1 MLSERI
7 FLHITSNH
15 QYVII
20 LRMVVQIADDLRR
33 IAKGEILS
41 DTWSRKIYSVDASN
55 QYITPSVITCP
66 HDEYDVEKI
75 CQYSFSKGVS
85 ITARGAGTG
94 LLGQSLS
101 DDIIIDF
108 TKHMNKI
115 IEIGDDYVIVQPGQI
130 KAKLDNEL
138 KKRGKFFP
146 PDPASSNY
154 CTIGGM
160 IANNS
165 SGAHCLGYG
174 NTIDFIREINVVYSD
189 GSFGYISNNN
199 VFDNKIA
206 ILLRL
211 LSPYA
216 NLIQERYPKVSK
228 NSCGYRLD
236 AVINSQKLAPQ
247 KIFAASEG
255 TLGIVTSVKLKTIDV
270 PLYSYLLVLGFEDVL
285 SAISVVP
292 IISRFSP
299 VALEMLDNTVIRH
312 GDNTPRLSQTGGC
325 LLFVE
330 FAGDNHIEVER
341 KYTHCI
347 SKLTGKCNTLESVSD
362 DKSRTK
368 IWEAR
373 KNALNHIMKLT
384 IGSRRPIGLIEDTV
398 VNLNLLHDYTQYLQ
412 QMYMDNKLEYV
423 MYGHVGNGN
432 LHTRPLID
440 TSSPREVELIEGL
453 AEEVFKTVI
462 RNRGT
467 ITGEHGDGLVRVKY
481 IESMYGRDI
490 FSLFRDVK
498 KLFDPKSTMN
508 PGKKVI

>member
-1 MLSERI
+1 MRI
-7 FLHITSNH
+7 I
-15 QYVII
+15 
-20 LRMVVQIADDLRR
+20 VQIADDLRR

-55 QYITPSVITCP
+55 QFITPSVISCP
-66 HDEYDVEKI
+66 HDEYDVAKI

-174 NTIDFIREINVVYSD
+174 STIDFIREINVVYSD
-189 GSFGYISNNN
+189 GSFGYTSNND
-199 VFDNKIA
+199 VYDDKISV
-206 ILLRL
+206 LLRL

-216 NLIQERYPKVSK
+216 NLIRKRYPKVSK

-236 AVINSQKLAPQ
+236 AVINNQKLAPQ

-255 TLGIVTSVKLKTIDV
+255 TLGIVTSVKLKTLDV
-270 PLYSYLLVLGFEDVL
+270 PLYNHLMVLGFDDLL
-285 SAISVVP
+285 SAVSVVP
-292 IISRFSP
+292 IISEFSP
-299 VALEMLDNTVIRH
+299 VALEMLDSTV
-312 GDNTPRLSQTGGC
+312 TSQTENTQNPSYKAGC

-330 FAGDNHIEVER
+330 FAGDSLIDIET
-341 KYTHCI
+341 KFTQCQ
-347 SKLTGKCNTLESVSD
+347 SKLSGKCNILESASD
-362 DKSRTK
+362 DQSRTK

-373 KNALNHIMKLT
+373 KNALNNIMKLT
-384 IGSRRPIGLIEDTV
+384 IGSRRPLGLIEDTV
-398 VNLNLLHDYTQYLQ
+398 VNINLLHDYTQYLQ
-412 QMYMDNKLEYV
+412 KMYLDNNLNYV

-440 TSSPREVELIEGL
+440 INSVSEMKLIGRL
-453 AEEVFKTVI
+453 AQQVFKKVI
-462 RNRGT
+462 RDGGT

-481 IESMYGRDI
+481 IESMYGHDL
-490 FSLFRDVK
+490 FSLFKAVK
-498 KLFDPKSTMN
+498 NLFDPKSLMN
-508 PGKKVI
+508 PGKKII

>member
-1 MLSERI
+1 MI
-7 FLHITSNH
+7 
-15 QYVII
+15 
-20 LRMVVQIADDLRR
+20 VQIADDLQR

-41 DTWSRKIYSVDASN
+41 DSWSRKIYSVDASN
-55 QYITPSVITCP
+55 QFITPSVITCP

-108 TKHMNKI
+108 TKHMNKT
-115 IEIGDDYVIVQPGQI
+115 IEIADDYIIVQPGQI
-130 KAKLDNEL
+130 KGKLDNEL

-165 SGAHCLGYG
+165 SGPHCLGYG
-174 NTIDFIREINVVYSD
+174 STIDFIKEISVIYSD

-199 VFDNKIA
+199 VFDDKIA

-211 LSPYA
+211 LSHYT
-216 NLIQERYPKVSK
+216 NLIQRSYPRVTK

-236 AVINSQKLAPQ
+236 AIIQNQKPAPQ
-247 KIFAASEG
+247 KLFAASEG
-255 TLGIVTSVKLKTIDV
+255 TLGIVTSVKLKTLDV
-270 PLYSYLLVLGFEDVL
+270 PLYSHLLVLGFEDLL
-285 SAISVVP
+285 SAVSVVP
-292 IISRFSP
+292 LISKFSP
-299 VALEMLDNTVIRH
+299 VALEMLDSTVIRQGEDTLKASH
-312 GDNTPRLSQTGGC
+312 KAGC

-330 FAGDNHIEVER
+330 FAGDNLIDLET
-341 KYTHCI
+341 KFTQCKC
-347 SKLTGKCNTLESVSD
+347 KLSGICKTLESATD
-362 DKSRTK
+362 DQSRTK

-373 KNALNHIMKLT
+373 KNALNNIMKLT
-384 IGSRRPIGLIEDTV
+384 VGSRRPLGLIEDTV
-398 VNLNLLHDYTQYLQ
+398 VNVNLLHDYTQYLQ
-412 QMYMDNKLEYV
+412 QMYMENKLDYV

-432 LHTRPLID
+432 LHTRPLINMN
-440 TSSPREVELIEGL
+440 SASEMELIERL
-453 AEEVFKTVI
+453 AQGVFKTVI
-462 RNRGT
+462 RNGGT
-467 ITGEHGDGLVRVKY
+467 ITGEHGDGLARVKY
-481 IESMYGRDI
+481 IELMYGHEL
-490 FSLFRDVK
+490 FSLFKDVK
-498 KLFDPKSTMN
+498 KLFDPKCLMN

>member
-1 MLSERI
+1 VSTI
-7 FLHITSNH
+7 VT
-15 QYVII
+15 
-20 LRMVVQIADDLRR
+20 IADDLRR

-41 DTWSRKIYSVDASN
+41 DSWSRKTYSVDASN
-55 QYITPSVITCP
+55 QIIMPSVITCP
-66 HDEYDVEKI
+66 QDEYDVEKI

-130 KAKLDNEL
+130 KGKLDYEL

-174 NTIDFIREINVVYSD
+174 STIDFIQEINVVYSD
-189 GSFGYISNNN
+189 GSFGYICNDNI
-199 VFDNKIA
+199 FDDKIA

-211 LSPYA
+211 LSPYT
-216 NLIQERYPKVSK
+216 NVIQDRYPKVTK

-236 AVINSQKLAPQ
+236 SVINNQKLAPQ

-255 TLGIVTSVKLKTIDV
+255 TLGIITSVKLKILDV
-270 PLYSYLLVLGFEDVL
+270 PLYSHLLVLGFEDLL
-285 SAISVVP
+285 SAVSAVP
-292 IISRFSP
+292 LVSKFSP
-299 VALEMLDNTVIRH
+299 VALEMLDSTVI
-312 GDNTPRLSQTGGC
+312 GQGENTPKLSDKAGC

-330 FAGDNHIEVER
+330 FAGDNRLDLET
-341 KYTHCI
+341 KSTQCK
-347 SKLTGKCNTLESVSD
+347 SKLSGKCNILESATD
-362 DKSRTK
+362 DQSRTK

-373 KNALNHIMKLT
+373 KNALNNIMKLT
-384 IGSRRPIGLIEDTV
+384 VGSRRPLGLIEDTV

-412 QMYMDNKLEYV
+412 QMYMDNKLDYV

-440 TSSPREVELIEGL
+440 MNSAAEIELIGRL
-453 AEEVFKTVI
+453 AQEVFKTVI
-462 RNRGT
+462 RNGGT
-467 ITGEHGDGLVRVKY
+467 ITGEHGDGLIRVKY
-481 IESMYGRDI
+481 IESMYGRDL

-498 KLFDPKSTMN
+498 RLFDPKFLMN
-508 PGKKVI
+508 PGKKII

>member
-1 MLSERI
+1 MI
-7 FLHITSNH
+7 
-15 QYVII
+15 
-20 LRMVVQIADDLRR
+20 VQIADDLRR

-174 NTIDFIREINVVYSD
+174 STIDFIREINVVYSD

-255 TLGIVTSVKLKTIDV
+255 TLGIVTSVKLKILDV
-270 PLYSYLLVLGFEDVL
+270 PLYSHLLVLGFDDLL
-285 SAISVVP
+285 SAVSVVP
-292 IISRFSP
+292 IISEFSP
-299 VALEMLDNTVIRH
+299 VALEMLDSTVASQAENTQKPT
-312 GDNTPRLSQTGGC
+312 NKAGC

-330 FAGDNHIEVER
+330 FAGDSLIDIETR
-341 KYTHCI
+341 LTRSK
-347 SKLTGKCNTLESVSD
+347 SKLSGKCDILESASD
-362 DKSRTK
+362 DQSRTK

-373 KNALNHIMKLT
+373 KNALNNIMKLT
-384 IGSRRPIGLIEDTV
+384 IGSRRPLGLIEDTV
-398 VNLNLLHDYTQYLQ
+398 VDINLLHNYTQYLQ
-412 QMYMDNKLEYV
+412 KMYLDNNLNYV

-440 TSSPREVELIEGL
+440 INSVSEMELIERL
-453 AEEVFKTVI
+453 AQQVFKMVI
-462 RNRGT
+462 RDGGT

-481 IESMYGRDI
+481 IESMYGRDL
-490 FSLFRDVK
+490 FSLFKDVK
-498 KLFDPKSTMN
+498 NLFDPKSLMN
-508 PGKKVI
+508 PGKKII

>member
-1 MLSERI
+1 VSTI
-7 FLHITSNH
+7 VT
-15 QYVII
+15 
-20 LRMVVQIADDLRR
+20 IADDLRQ

-41 DTWSRKIYSVDASN
+41 DSWSRKTYSVDASN
-55 QYITPSVITCP
+55 QIIMPSVITCP
-66 HDEYDVEKI
+66 QDEYDVEKI

-130 KAKLDNEL
+130 KGKLDNEL

-174 NTIDFIREINVVYSD
+174 STIDFIQEINVVYSD
-189 GSFGYISNNN
+189 GSFGYICNNN
-199 VFDNKIA
+199 IFDDKIA

-211 LSPYA
+211 LSPYT
-216 NLIQERYPKVSK
+216 NLIQDRYPKVTK

-236 AVINSQKLAPQ
+236 SVINNQKLAPQ

-255 TLGIVTSVKLKTIDV
+255 TLGIITSVKLKILDV
-270 PLYSYLLVLGFEDVL
+270 PLYSHLLVLGFEDLL
-285 SAISVVP
+285 SAVSVVP
-292 IISRFSP
+292 LVSKFSP
-299 VALEMLDNTVIRH
+299 VALEMLDSTVI
-312 GDNTPRLSQTGGC
+312 GQGENTQKLSDKAGC

-330 FAGDNHIEVER
+330 FAGDNRLDLET
-341 KYTHCI
+341 KSTQCK
-347 SKLTGKCNTLESVSD
+347 SKLSGKCNILESATD
-362 DKSRTK
+362 DQSRTK

-373 KNALNHIMKLT
+373 KNALNNIMKLT
-384 IGSRRPIGLIEDTV
+384 VGSRRPLGLIEDTV

-412 QMYMDNKLEYV
+412 QMYMDNKLDYV

-440 TSSPREVELIEGL
+440 MNSAGEIELIGRL
-453 AEEVFKTVI
+453 AQEVFKTVI
-462 RNRGT
+462 RNGGT
-467 ITGEHGDGLVRVKY
+467 ITGEHGDGLIRVKY
-481 IESMYGRDI
+481 IESMYGRDL

-498 KLFDPKSTMN
+498 RLFDPKFLMN
-508 PGKKVI
+508 PGKKII

>member
-1 MLSERI
+1 MI
-7 FLHITSNH
+7 VT
-15 QYVII
+15 
-20 LRMVVQIADDLRR
+20 IADDLRR

-41 DTWSRKIYSVDASN
+41 DSWSRKTYSVDASN
-55 QYITPSVITCP
+55 QIIMPSVITCP
-66 HDEYDVEKI
+66 QDEYDVEKI

-130 KAKLDNEL
+130 KGKLDNEL
-138 KKRGKFFP
+138 KKRQKFFP

-154 CTIGGM
+154 CTVGGM

-174 NTIDFIREINVVYSD
+174 STIDFIQEINVVYSD
-189 GSFGYISNNN
+189 GSFGYICNNN
-199 VFDNKIA
+199 IFDDKIA
-206 ILLRL
+206 TLLRL
-211 LSPYA
+211 LSPYTK
-216 NLIQERYPKVSK
+216 LIQDRYPKVTK

-236 AVINSQKLAPQ
+236 SVINNQKLAPQ

-255 TLGIVTSVKLKTIDV
+255 TLGIITSVKLKTLDV
-270 PLYSYLLVLGFEDVL
+270 PLYSHLLVLGFEDLL
-285 SAISVVP
+285 SAVSVVQLV
-292 IISRFSP
+292 SKFSP
-299 VALEMLDNTVIRH
+299 VALEMLDSTVIRQ
-312 GDNTPRLSQTGGC
+312 GENASKVSDNAGC

-330 FAGDNHIEVER
+330 FAGDNRLDLET
-341 KYTHCI
+341 KFTQCK
-347 SKLTGKCNTLESVSD
+347 SKLSGKCNILESATD
-362 DKSRTK
+362 DQSRTK

-373 KNALNHIMKLT
+373 KNALNNIMKLT
-384 IGSRRPIGLIEDTV
+384 VGSRRPLGLIEDTV
-398 VNLNLLHDYTQYLQ
+398 VNLNLLRNYTQYLQ
-412 QMYMDNKLEYV
+412 QMYLDNKLDYV

-440 TSSPREVELIEGL
+440 MNSASEIELIGRL
-453 AEEVFKTVI
+453 AHEVFKTVI
-462 RNRGT
+462 RNGGT
-467 ITGEHGDGLVRVKY
+467 ITGEHGDGLIRVKY
-481 IESMYGRDI
+481 IESMYGRDL

-498 KLFDPKSTMN
+498 RLFDPKFLMN
-508 PGKKVI
+508 PGKKII

>member
-1 MLSERI
+1 MKI
-7 FLHITSNH
+7 
-15 QYVII
+15 
-20 LRMVVQIADDLRR
+20 VQITDDLQR

-41 DTWSRKIYSVDASN
+41 DSWSRKIYSVDASN
-55 QYITPSVITCP
+55 QFIIPSVITCP

-101 DDIIIDF
+101 EDIVIDF

-115 IEIGDDYVIVQPGQI
+115 IEIGDDYVIVQPGQV

-174 NTIDFIREINVVYSD
+174 STIDFIKEINVIYSD
-189 GSFGYISNNN
+189 GSFGYISDRN
-199 VFDNKIA
+199 VFDDKIA

-211 LSPYA
+211 LSPYV
-216 NLIQERYPKVSK
+216 NLIQKRYPKVSK

-285 SAISVVP
+285 SAVSVVP
-292 IISRFSP
+292 LISKFSP
-299 VALEMLDNTVIRH
+299 VALEMLDSTVT
-312 GDNTPRLSQTGGC
+312 NQQENSQKLPYKSGC

-330 FAGDNHIEVER
+330 FAGDSLIDIETKFSLCKR
-341 KYTHCI
+341 KV
-347 SKLTGKCNTLESVSD
+347 SGKCKILESASD
-362 DKSRTK
+362 FQSRTK

-373 KNALNHIMKLT
+373 KNALNNIMKLT
-384 IGSRRPIGLIEDTV
+384 IGSRKPLGLIEDTV
-398 VNLNLLHDYTQYLQ
+398 VNPNFLHDYTQYLQ
-412 QMYMDNKLEYV
+412 QMYLDNNLDYV

-440 TSSPREVELIEGL
+440 INSSSETELIGRL
-453 AEEVFKTVI
+453 AQQVFKTVI
-462 RNRGT
+462 SHGGT

-481 IESMYGRDI
+481 IESMYGHEL
-490 FSLFRDVK
+490 FSLFKDVK
-498 KLFDPKSTMN
+498 KLFDPKSLMN
-508 PGKKVI
+508 PGKKII

>member
-1 MLSERI
+1 MI
-7 FLHITSNH
+7 
-15 QYVII
+15 
-20 LRMVVQIADDLRR
+20 VQIADDLRR

-174 NTIDFIREINVVYSD
+174 STIDFIREINVVYSD

-255 TLGIVTSVKLKTIDV
+255 TLGIVTSVKLKTLDV
-270 PLYSYLLVLGFEDVL
+270 PLYSHLLVLGFDDLL
-285 SAISVVP
+285 SAVSVVP
-292 IISRFSP
+292 IISEFSP
-299 VALEMLDNTVIRH
+299 VALEMLDSTVTSQAENTQKPA
-312 GDNTPRLSQTGGC
+312 NKAGC

-330 FAGDNHIEVER
+330 FAGDSLIDIETR
-341 KYTHCI
+341 LTRSK
-347 SKLTGKCNTLESVSD
+347 SKLSGKCDILESAAD
-362 DKSRTK
+362 DQSRTK

-373 KNALNHIMKLT
+373 KNALNNIMKLT
-384 IGSRRPIGLIEDTV
+384 IGSRRPLGLIEDTV
-398 VNLNLLHDYTQYLQ
+398 VDINLLHNYTQYLLK
-412 QMYMDNKLEYV
+412 MYLDNNLNYV

-440 TSSPREVELIEGL
+440 INSVSEMELIERL
-453 AEEVFKTVI
+453 AQQVFKMVI
-462 RNRGT
+462 RDGGT

-481 IESMYGRDI
+481 IESMYGRDL
-490 FSLFRDVK
+490 FSLFKDVK
-498 KLFDPKSTMN
+498 NLFDPKSLMN
-508 PGKKVI
+508 PGKKII